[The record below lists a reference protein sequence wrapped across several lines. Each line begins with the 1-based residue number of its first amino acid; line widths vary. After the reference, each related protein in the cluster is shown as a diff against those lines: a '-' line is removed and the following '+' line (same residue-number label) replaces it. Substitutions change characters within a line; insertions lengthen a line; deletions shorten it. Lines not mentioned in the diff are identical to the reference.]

1 MCCNENIEY
10 VMKIKSVYPPVRV
23 CVVIYMISDSATSL
37 NIYSRVRI
45 YVVIRQCLIAVMEKV
60 YPCTRVCV
68 VIGSFDR

>member
-1 MCCNENIEY
+1 MCCNVYQKTLHEALP
-10 VMKIKSVYPPVRV
+10 VYPLVRV